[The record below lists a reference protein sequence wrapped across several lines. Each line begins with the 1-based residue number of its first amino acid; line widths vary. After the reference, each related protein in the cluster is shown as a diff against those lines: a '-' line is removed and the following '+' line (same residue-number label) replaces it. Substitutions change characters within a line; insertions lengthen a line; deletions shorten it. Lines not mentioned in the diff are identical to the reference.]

1 MIWTQLFLVSLVTHS
16 VICDLSAG
24 GGHHHHHGHH
34 SDDKKATSGIT
45 EHVKKGQLKLPNIK
59 DCNSRVHHT
68 QFNGHGYFFSWE
80 HKATKNL
87 TVNWLT
93 GRNICRRHCMDL
105 VSLETD
111 DEIDFL
117 NARIARAGTKFTW
130 TS

>member
-1 MIWTQLFLVSLVTHS
+1 MRPSLN
-16 VICDLSAG
+16 SA
-24 GGHHHHHGHH
+24 
-34 SDDKKATSGIT
+34 SI
-45 EHVKKGQLKLPNIK
+45 PIK
-59 DCNSRVHHT
+59 FYDCNSRVHHT

-130 TS
+130 TSGKQINVTCYYLAMDEGSHLTSNLFQLQL